1 MQLLNNTTKGINR
14 LLGVN
19 LTKPKT
25 WEKCMSGMSEIA
37 VKEKEAKKKKDQRQ
51 EMERTIE
58 EAKWNMHAEK
68 WDLAEKQ
75 LVRARD
81 TAVSLRDK
89 SKIDE
94 ILGLLK
100 KCKEHQKVEL

>member
-1 MQLLNNTTKGINR
+1 
-14 LLGVN
+14 
-19 LTKPKT
+19 
-25 WEKCMSGMSEIA
+25 MSEIA
-37 VKEKEAKKKKDQRQ
+37 VKEKEARKKKEQRQ

-58 EAKWNMHAEK
+58 EAKWNMYAEK

-75 LVRARD
+75 LVRVRD

-94 ILGLLK
+94 ILGLLE
-100 KCKEHQKVEL
+100 KCSKLEKVKL